1 MQAKE
6 INKAMKL
13 AAAEAPANVIS
24 DDALNEDYIIPSVF
38 DKKVVPAI
46 AKAVAQ
52 AAQETGV
59 ARRIPKHEEIL
70 E

>member
-1 MQAKE
+1 MQAKD

-13 AAAEAPANVIS
+13 AAADALANVIS

-46 AKAVAQ
+46 AKAVAK